1 MRSKSLTRYTNIV
14 SFNDVKEASRL
25 RFAQDQSAD
34 LEALDSGRSHDRAQ
48 DGYGRQNA
56 RRAGRMY
63 NYYDLSRFADPTP
76 SRFEKRPAED
86 FEEAPRERYSSPSK
100 ADKRE
105 RRRRERT
112 KARADKMFSE
122 QFADNFSGSMEA
134 EGAPRAALYEGNMGA
149 SQRRAARMQRASE
162 AGPHNVK
169 INPAG
174 WFSSLNVSPK
184 RLKAI
189 TAMLCLVLVAVF
201 LYTPAQHYY
210 QSVREHDRLAAEYA
224 SIQERNANL
233 NTQNDSLASKA
244 GMEDAV
250 RQKYGYVVDGDETA
264 VVSGLASS
272 ARTSH
277 DDGVE
282 ANVLSSSVKAPE
294 EWYTPYLDVFFGV
307 S

>member
-1 MRSKSLTRYTNIV
+1 MTRYTNIV

-25 RFAQDQSAD
+25 RFAQDRSAD
-34 LEALDSGRSHDRAQ
+34 LEALASDRSYDRSQ

-86 FEEAPRERYSSPSK
+86 FEEAPRERRSAPSK

-122 QFADNFSGSMEA
+122 QFAEDFSSSMDD
-134 EGAPRAALYEGNMGA
+134 
-149 SQRRAARMQRASE
+149 
-162 AGPHNVK
+162 
-169 INPAG
+169 PAG

-184 RLKAI
+184 RLKAF
-189 TAMLCLVLVAVF
+189 TAVLCLVLVAVF